1 MDLSIII
8 VNYNTKKDLGTCL
21 DSIDKTKGGLDLQII
36 VVDNRSMDASVAMIE
51 QKYRHVEL
59 IANEENLGFAA
70 ANNQG
75 IRRAKGRY
83 ILLLNP
89 DTIVYENTL
98 QQCISYMETH
108 PGAGCLGIKTL
119 TAKGTVFPNGNTF
132 PSEIKTLARLL
143 MLREILPNRWIRKNL
158 APIMGR
164 IASTYAERDIERE
177 VDMVGGFYL
186 FLRAE
191 AVRQVGVLDEA
202 YWADIEDSDYCFRL
216 KKAGWK
222 VVYWPGATMTHIIGS
237 SIERRAFSMNTFLRV
252 NINTMLFFRR
262 HYPSWR
268 LTLLRCIYIFA
279 AVPQILMA
287 LCLPVCMGKNKAQSG
302 ERIRAALRLAK
313 SALILPRHI
322 RYIS

>member
-98 QQCISYMETH
+98 QQCISVHGDSSGSRMPRHKDADRER
-108 PGAGCLGIKTL
+108 
-119 TAKGTVFPNGNTF
+119 NGL
-132 PSEIKTLARLL
+132 SE
-143 MLREILPNRWIRKNL
+143 
-158 APIMGR
+158 
-164 IASTYAERDIERE
+164 
-177 VDMVGGFYL
+177 
-186 FLRAE
+186 
-191 AVRQVGVLDEA
+191 RQ
-202 YWADIEDSDYCFRL
+202 
-216 KKAGWK
+216 
-222 VVYWPGATMTHIIGS
+222 H
-237 SIERRAFSMNTFLRV
+237 
-252 NINTMLFFRR
+252 
-262 HYPSWR
+262 
-268 LTLLRCIYIFA
+268 
-279 AVPQILMA
+279 
-287 LCLPVCMGKNKAQSG
+287 LPVRDQDPGKAAHAQG
-302 ERIRAALRLAK
+302 DPAEQMD
-313 SALILPRHI
+313 P
-322 RYIS
+322 